1 MPSGFPGRPACKR
14 SGHAA
19 SGATQMLRS
28 SPATAGLWPLGPQR
42 NARRA
47 DAVDMAESSHCER
60 QNMRQRPVF
69 EWMARIGYAARG
81 GVFLIL
87 GTFAALAAIGAH
99 HGTVDTKEALR
110 ALVPQP
116 FGSSGRSAWR

>member
-1 MPSGFPGRPACKR
+1 VELVVAFTPCNALIR
-14 SGHAA
+14 SGGR
-19 SGATQMLRS
+19 GANVSLRDPWS
-28 SPATAGLWPLGPQR
+28 VALEPER

-47 DAVDMAESSHCER
+47 DAADMAESSHCER

-69 EWMARIGYAARG
+69 ECMARIGYAARG

-99 HGTVDTKEALR
+99 HHTVDGAFGRITAPSLR
-110 ALVPQP
+110 QAAGKTELA
-116 FGSSGRSAWR
+116 G